1 VSDLTPTGLLLQ
13 TAATG
18 TPQPG
23 ALAQLRDV
31 PGIEGSFVVSD
42 MGRLLARDMPP
53 VFDDDVLGE
62 VGPRALRLRD
72 TLGYAGE
79 DLDSAVVRYADYLF
93 FLRPLNDGVLC
104 VLTTQSVNVPAVK
117 MAMNLCA
124 RRVEGRPIP
133 AGPSK
138 TAPGEPVAVVMKTP
152 EGPAFSGRS
161 RGYGF

>member
-1 VSDLTPTGLLLQ
+1 VSDLTLPVI
-13 TAATG
+13 AS
-18 TPQPG
+18 PG
-23 ALAQLRDV
+23 GPLSQLRDV

-93 FLRPLNDGVLC
+93 FLRPLTDGVLC
-104 VLTTQSVNVPAVK
+104 VLTAQGVNVPAVK
-117 MAMNLCA
+117 MAMSLCA
-124 RRVEGRPIP
+124 RRLEGRPTP
-133 AGPSK
+133 AGSSK
-138 TAPGEPVAVVMKTP
+138 TSPGEPVAVVMQTP
-152 EGPAFSGRS
+152 EGPTFSGRS

>member
-1 VSDLTPTGLLLQ
+1 MNGGPG
-13 TAATG
+13 
-18 TPQPG
+18 QPGPGSIEAG
-23 ALAQLRDV
+23 ALAHLRDV

-104 VLTTQSVNVPAVK
+104 VLTAQSVNVPAVK

-124 RRVEGRPIP
+124 RRLEGRPVP
-133 AGPSK
+133 AAPGK
-138 TAPGEPVAVVMKTP
+138 TNPGEPVAVVMKTP

>member
-1 VSDLTPTGLLLQ
+1 VTDEAP
-13 TAATG
+13 AP
-18 TPQPG
+18 PQQG

-42 MGRLLARDMPP
+42 MGRLLGRDMPP
-53 VFDDDVLGE
+53 VFGDEVLGE

-79 DLDSAVVRYADYLF
+79 DLDSAVIRYADYLF
-93 FLRPLNDGVLC
+93 FLRPLTDGVLC
-104 VLTTQSVNVPAVK
+104 VLTSQGVNVPAVK

-124 RRVEGRPIP
+124 RRVEGRPLP
-133 AGPSK
+133 APPVNKS
-138 TAPGEPVAVVMKTP
+138 EPVAVVMSTP
-152 EGPAFSGRS
+152 PGPGFAGRS

>member
-1 VSDLTPTGLLLQ
+1 MTDAPPIVPPPHAPAPATVALVS
-13 TAATG
+13 
-18 TPQPG
+18 
-23 ALAQLRDV
+23 LRDV

-79 DLDSAVVRYADYLF
+79 DLDSAVIRYADYLF
-93 FLRPLNDGVLC
+93 FLRPLNDGILC
-104 VLTTQSVNVPAVK
+104 VLTTQGVNVPAVK

-124 RRVEGRPIP
+124 RRLEGRPLP
-133 AGPSK
+133 AGPGSRG
-138 TAPGEPVAVVMKTP
+138 APGEPVAVVMNAP
-152 EGPAFSGRS
+152 EGPAFLGRS

>member
-1 VSDLTPTGLLLQ
+1 MSDQ
-13 TAATG
+13 TQIG
-18 TPQPG
+18 IGGGPPQAGP
-23 ALAQLRDV
+23 LAQLRDV

-124 RRVEGRPIP
+124 RRLEGGRPVP

-138 TAPGEPVAVVMKTP
+138 TAPGETVAVVMKTP